1 MILQLTLPRYVIWTL
16 VLFLSVMALPA
27 WAEASL
33 TEIQRRWD
41 ETNFVLDGDAQ
52 EKAFEQ
58 LLDAAD
64 TYKQAHANEA
74 SAWIWSGIIRSS
86 YAGARGGLGA
96 LKLAKAAKSD
106 FEKALELD
114 EAAMSGSALSSLGT
128 LYSSVPG
135 WPIGFGNDKKAEQFL
150 LRGLEIDPQ
159 GLESNFFYAEFLRAE
174 KRVGEARQRYQL
186 ALGAAPRPGR
196 KVADMGRKQQIENI
210 LRDLEG

>member
-1 MILQLTLPRYVIWTL
+1 MILQLKLPRYVIWTL
-16 VLFLSVMALPA
+16 VLFLSVMALPV

-33 TEIQRRWD
+33 TEIQQRWD
-41 ETNFVLDGDAQ
+41 ETNFVLNGDAQ
-52 EKAFEQ
+52 EQAFEQ
-58 LLDAAD
+58 LLGAAD
-64 TYKQAHANEA
+64 AYKQAHADEA

-96 LKLAKAAKSD
+96 LKLAKAAKTD
-106 FEKALELD
+106 FETALELD
-114 EAAMSGSALSSLGT
+114 EAAMAGSALSSLGT

-159 GLESNFFYAEFLRAE
+159 GLESNFFYAEYLRAE
-174 KRVGEARQRYQL
+174 KRVGEARQRYEL
-186 ALGAAPRPGR
+186 ALSAAPRPGR

-210 LRDLEG
+210 LRDL